1 MQNATVPVENSK
13 ALAES
18 VAEAL
23 AQSLAHQTGR
33 PWEVKALKDQDS
45 LVEEAER
52 VLFRVAF
59 DPQSQG
65 HCYLEFEQSAL
76 DEIASTRRPTKES
89 VDTDRGN
96 VDIVADVLSK
106 AMTGL
111 SIALSAE
118 YGTIEATATKV
129 DCIRAAGLNSFA
141 VTISDGEDAEVRF
154 VLHLS
159 ADFVSELSRRAEGAA
174 SSGDSQVDLANL
186 KLVMDVEL
194 NVSLRFG
201 QCQLPLR
208 EVIGLTSGSVIEL
221 DRHVDD
227 YVELLL
233 DGRVIAKGE
242 AVIVDGNYGLRVT
255 EIPQPISARM
265 IGL

>member
-1 MQNATVPVENSK
+1 MQNATVPVDNLK
-13 ALAES
+13 TLAES

-33 PWEVKALKDQDS
+33 PWEVKALTDQDS
-45 LVEEAER
+45 LIEDAER

-65 HCYLEFEQSAL
+65 HCYLEFEQSAV
-76 DEIASTRRPTKES
+76 DEIASRRHPKES
-89 VDTDRGN
+89 ADTGRGS

-118 YGTIEATATKV
+118 YGTIEASATKV
-129 DCIRAAGLNSFA
+129 DCIRGGRLNSFA